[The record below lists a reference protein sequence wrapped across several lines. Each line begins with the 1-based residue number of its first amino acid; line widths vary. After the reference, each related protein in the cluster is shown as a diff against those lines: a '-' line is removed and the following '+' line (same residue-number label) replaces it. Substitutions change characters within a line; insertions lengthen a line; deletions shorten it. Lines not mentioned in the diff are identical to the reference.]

1 MTNRLTLTIAAVLM
15 SILTSCNAGDNNT
28 EKNTADKGKANSNS
42 SGEWQKIS
50 PMEIKNSIE
59 LFDKDWMALAVGKEG
74 DMNAMTISWGEIG
87 ELWQKPVLTVFVS
100 SSRYTHEFMERNS
113 YFTLTAFP
121 EDKRGALQYIG
132 THSGRDGDKLAD
144 ADLTPEFT
152 ELGNPIFKE
161 ANLAIECRIIYKAP
175 FMKDDIAPDVAK
187 IYDNGM
193 GVHTMYIG
201 EIVNVWKK

>member
-1 MTNRLTLTIAAVLM
+1 MMRCISFILL
-15 SILTSCNAGDNNT
+15 SIVCMFQSCD
-28 EKNTADKGKANSNS
+28 S
-42 SGEWQKIS
+42 SGKQEGENRNSGNNWQAIS
-50 PMEIKNSIE
+50 PLEIKNAIE

-87 ELWQKPVLTVFVS
+87 ELWSKPVLTVFVS
-100 SSRYTHEFMERNS
+100 SSRFTHEFMERNG
-113 YFTLTAFP
+113 YFTVTAFP
-121 EDKRGALQYIG
+121 ENRRSSLQYIG
-132 THSGRDGDKLAD
+132 THSGRDGDKLKSAG
-144 ADLTPEFT
+144 LTTEFT

-175 FMKDDIAPDVAK
+175 FEKEDIAADVAG

-201 EIVNVWKK
+201 EIINVWKK

>member
-1 MTNRLTLTIAAVLM
+1 MMIRYLSFIML
-15 SILTSCNAGDNNT
+15 SIMCMLQSC
-28 EKNTADKGKANSNS
+28 NS
-42 SGEWQKIS
+42 SGRQTEEDRTADSVWHEIS
-50 PMEIKNSIE
+50 PLEIKNAIE

-87 ELWQKPVLTVFVS
+87 ELWNKPVLTVYVS
-100 SSRYTHEFMERNS
+100 SSRYTHEFMERNG
-113 YFTLTAFP
+113 YFTVTAFP
-121 EDKRGALQYIG
+121 ENRRSSLQYIG
-132 THSGRDGDKLAD
+132 THSGRDGDKLKEAG
-144 ADLTPEFT
+144 LTAEFT

-175 FMKDDIAPDVAK
+175 FVKEDIAADVAE

-201 EIVNVWKK
+201 EIINVWKK